1 MEIHPWNAH
10 ADLRLCVP
18 FVCRQMRCRYDD
30 EIFEH
35 ILREFPEF
43 AAAPHTNLVK
53 LDEEGMKS
61 KEGKERWRSFINAC
75 VSPPSPFHLAACSI
89 IHLAR
94 TCTAMKRRLR
104 ISISAR

>member
-1 MEIHPWNAH
+1 
-10 ADLRLCVP
+10 
-18 FVCRQMRCRYDD
+18 MRGKCYCRYDD

-35 ILREFPEF
+35 MLRDFPEF
-43 AAAPHTNLVK
+43 ADAPHTSLVA

-61 KEGKERWRSFINAC
+61 KEGKERWRLFCNAC
-75 VSPPSPFHLAACSI
+75 VFTPPPFLSPFFPLGSALNLC
-89 IHLAR
+89 